1 MSMIKNSTA
10 FQEEMDM
17 RFALSYEE
25 EQYLRQM
32 ERAKTMRQAE
42 AEAQEGEEI
51 DLYFE
56 SVIPKT
62 NKQ

>member
-1 MSMIKNSTA
+1 
-10 FQEEMDM
+10 M

>member
-1 MSMIKNSTA
+1 MIKNSPA

-17 RFALSYEE
+17 RFALSYKE
-25 EQYLRQM
+25 EQYLRQL

-42 AEAQEGEEI
+42 AEAREGEEI

-62 NKQ
+62 K